1 MTYISPPGLEFWPI
15 PISEQVWTDVLCIHS
30 WDLDPDCG
38 CGVGDHWVRSSR
50 LPSGTSWECQRNVG
64 LQWKILSKMDDLG
77 VPESPKCWSNFQYI
91 SNLSDLSKS
100 LNWPFTLTVPY
111 IRKTIDVM
119 NPTTGASPLP
129 GSNLGASR
137 VVTNNTPRFWR
148 IGDSTTSLKNNHFI
162 ILHYPL
168 IVENQSTSVVDHGK
182 SMNVSGWGC

>member
-100 LNWPFTLTVPY
+100 LNWPSSERQLMSWIPPPVPHHYLAQTLEPVGWWQT
-111 IRKTIDVM
+111 IRQDSEELGIQ
-119 NPTTGASPLP
+119 PLHWRTTTL
-129 GSNLGASR
+129 LY
-137 VVTNNTPRFWR
+137 
-148 IGDSTTSLKNNHFI
+148 FI
-162 ILHYPL
+162 IL
-168 IVENQSTSVVDHGK
+168 
-182 SMNVSGWGC
+182 W